1 MTDVGGMFQIT
12 HYNHG
17 GPARAAVV
25 FHHQDVTM
33 VRTLKICFVDPD
45 PIRTRAFL
53 RAHLRG
59 GLWYLLAREYYPT
72 GFIGVRIFGN
82 REIPGMFVLIEIWT
96 STESLEAAR
105 RTPAVFVLERFQ
117 RNLTIS
123 TLDCGAFQVSTSTSE
138 HPVDQAEFAQ
148 ADTAVPIT
156 ERRTPPPESD
166 TVARGDSAH
175 HSRTRARLEPMEA
188 FYEISDLSLH
198 LALSVQRRDP

>member
-1 MTDVGGMFQIT
+1 MTDVGGMFQIA

-45 PIRTRAFL
+45 PIRTQAFL

-72 GFIGVRIFGN
+72 GFIGVRIFGS

-138 HPVDQAEFAQ
+138 RPGRPGGVCAGGHRCPDHRTMHASAGIRYCGARRFRTSLAHPCA
-148 ADTAVPIT
+148 T
-156 ERRTPPPESD
+156 RTN
-166 TVARGDSAH
+166 GGF
-175 HSRTRARLEPMEA
+175 L
-188 FYEISDLSLH
+188 
-198 LALSVQRRDP
+198 

>member
-1 MTDVGGMFQIT
+1 MG
-12 HYNHG
+12 
-17 GPARAAVV
+17 
-25 FHHQDVTM
+25 
-33 VRTLKICFVDPD
+33 RTLKICFVDPD
-45 PIRTRAFL
+45 PIRTQAFL

-72 GFIGVRIFGN
+72 GFIGVRIFGS

-105 RTPAVFVLERFQ
+105 RAPAVFVLERFQ

-123 TLDCGAFQVSTSTSE
+123 TLDCGALQVSTSTSE
-138 HPVDQAEFAQ
+138 DQVDQAEFAQ
-148 ADTAVPIT
+148 ADTAAPIT
-156 ERRTPPPESD
+156 ERCTPPPESD

-175 HSRTRARLEPMEA
+175 HSRTRVRLEPMEA

>member
-1 MTDVGGMFQIT
+1 
-12 HYNHG
+12 
-17 GPARAAVV
+17 
-25 FHHQDVTM
+25 M

-72 GFIGVRIFGN
+72 VFIGVRIFGS

-123 TLDCGAFQVSTSTSE
+123 TLDCGALQVSASTSE
-138 HPVDQAEFAQ
+138 DPVDQAEFAQ
-148 ADTAVPIT
+148 ADIAAPIT
-156 ERRTPPPESD
+156 ERCTSAGIRYGGARRFRTSL
-166 TVARGDSAH
+166 AH
-175 HSRTRARLEPMEA
+175 PCATRTNGGFL
-188 FYEISDLSLH
+188 
-198 LALSVQRRDP
+198 